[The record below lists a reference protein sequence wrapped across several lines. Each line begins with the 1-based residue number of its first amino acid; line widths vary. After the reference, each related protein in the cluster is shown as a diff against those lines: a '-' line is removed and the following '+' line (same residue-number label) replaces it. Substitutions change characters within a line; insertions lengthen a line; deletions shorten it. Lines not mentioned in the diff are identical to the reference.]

1 MEANQLYFSFTKENS
16 DVDLENRDVDLE
28 NSDVDLEN
36 SDVDLDTNTSNTIK
50 GTVLQ
55 MTQTIHKLAF
65 ALKCYS
71 L

>member
-1 MEANQLYFSFTKENS
+1 MEANQLYFSFTK
-16 DVDLENRDVDLE
+16 E

-50 GTVLQ
+50 GTVIQ

>member
-1 MEANQLYFSFTKENS
+1 MEANQLYFSFTK
-16 DVDLENRDVDLE
+16 E